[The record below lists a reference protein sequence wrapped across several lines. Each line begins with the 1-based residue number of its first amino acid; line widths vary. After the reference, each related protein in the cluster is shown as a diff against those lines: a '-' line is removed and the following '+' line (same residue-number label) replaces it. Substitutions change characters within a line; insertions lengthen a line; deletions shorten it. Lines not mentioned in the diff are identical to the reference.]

1 MKGYK
6 RKMGLITNCEE
17 ILNRDDFTFEEL
29 EVPEWGGTIR
39 IRSLSGN
46 ERTKITNM
54 VQKRKDGDGMFEQ
67 VVIFA
72 AVDENGK
79 RIFRDDHLA
88 ALKEKSASVTQRI
101 GSKILELSGFNNPAD
116 SVPDV
121 ESAEKN

>member
-1 MKGYK
+1 
-6 RKMGLITNCEE
+6 MGLITNCEE

-88 ALKEKSASVTQRI
+88 ALKEKSATVSQRI
-101 GSKILELSGFNNPAD
+101 GQKVLELSGFTNPTEN
-116 SVPDV
+116 VPDV

>member
-1 MKGYK
+1 
-6 RKMGLITNCEE
+6 MGLITNCEE

-54 VQKRKDGDGMFEQ
+54 VNKHRDGDGMFEQ
-67 VVIFA
+67 VIIFGT
-72 AVDENGK
+72 VDENG
-79 RIFRDDHLA
+79 RPVFRSDHLA
-88 ALKEKSASVTQRI
+88 VLKEKSAFVTQRI
-101 GSKILELSGFNNPAD
+101 GSKILEISGFKNPAD

>member
-1 MKGYK
+1 
-6 RKMGLITNCEE
+6 MGLITNCEE

-88 ALKEKSASVTQRI
+88 ALKEKSATVSQRI
-101 GSKILELSGFNNPAD
+101 GQKVLELSGFTNPTEN
-116 SVPDV
+116 VPEEV
-121 ESAEKN
+121 EIGRASCRERV

>member
-6 RKMGLITNCEE
+6 RKIGLITNCEE

-88 ALKEKSASVTQRI
+88 ALKEKSATVSQRI
-101 GSKILELSGFNNPAD
+101 GQKVLELSGFTNPTENI
-116 SVPDV
+116 PGV

>member
-1 MKGYK
+1 
-6 RKMGLITNCEE
+6 MGLITNCEE

-79 RIFRDDHLA
+79 RIFRDDHLS
-88 ALKEKSASVTQRI
+88 ALKEKSATVSQRI
-101 GSKILELSGFNNPAD
+101 GQKVLELSGFTNPTEN
-116 SVPDV
+116 VPDV